1 MVKSVRAFCWTL
13 HNWTEAE
20 RDLLLGQPCRYVCC
34 GEECCPNTGRPHL
47 QGYIYFA
54 TTKTPSAAVKV
65 FTALLG
71 HGRTHL
77 EPAGGDITQNREYCS
92 KDAKFH
98 ERGTPPMTDAQKGEN
113 EKQRAKRNLEAV
125 MDGRLEDVDIDILTT
140 QLQKYEYG
148 AAKLAAAR
156 RGRLP
161 PLDGVLPHLWIY
173 GAAGVGKDQYA
184 LSLSVAPY
192 LKDPSTKWWCGY
204 NYENDVICRD
214 VGKSVWNVFDA
225 FKLWTDRYPFRA
237 EIKGGSLGEIR
248 PRRLIAT
255 SNYSLEELFGKDPQ
269 LLEPFMRRFQVVHL
283 VDGVANYLPRVL
295 VDRPPLAVRR
305 DVELHDPPS
314 PNRFTSSPERF

>member
-1 MVKSVRAFCWTL
+1 ML
-13 HNWTEAE
+13 EA
-20 RDLLLGQPCRYVCC
+20 LLAHPCKYVGV
-34 GEECCPNTGRPHL
+34 GEELTPTTDRPHL
-47 QGYIYFA
+47 QGFVYYESA
-54 TTKTPSAAVKV
+54 RTKSAAIKA

-71 HGRTHL
+71 TDKHHIEACKGTL
-77 EPAGGDITQNREYCS
+77 GQNREYCS

-98 ERGTPPMTDAQKGEN
+98 ERGTLPLTDQQKGEN
-113 EKQRAKRNLEAV
+113 ERQRCKRNLEAV
-125 MDGRLEDVDIDILTT
+125 MEGRLEDVDVDILTT

-156 RGRLP
+156 RGRMA

-184 LSLSVAPY
+184 LSLAATPY

-204 NYENDVICRD
+204 NYEQDVICRD

-248 PRRLIAT
+248 PGRLICT
-255 SNYSLEELFGKDPQ
+255 SNYSLEELFGKDDQVLQPM
-269 LLEPFMRRFQVVHL
+269 LRRFQVVHL
-283 VDGVANYLPRVL
+283 VDGVAHYLPRLL
-295 VDRPPLAVRR
+295 VDRPPLAVRY
-305 DVELHDPPS
+305 DVPLHDPPS
-314 PNRFTSSPERF
+314 PSRCVTAWDVENGYA